1 MGHRPQWHV
10 SVPPSAE
17 RARTLAARGGTAA
30 VLAAGASDR
39 SEPTLHHVYQDGSTV
54 LLLPENHPLLAMLE
68 LSPRGEVSAMIELTD
83 TAPVVLRRPVRGL
96 LWITGW
102 LRALDPQQA
111 RQAAVEVVAHRCDE
125 RLLDLGYGSRLLCLH
140 PVFAVLSDAEGT
152 AWLTPADLA
161 AAEPDPLRHL
171 EQDWLRHLDQVHPDV
186 LHALARHVFAMPHG
200 GQAQVRPLGVDRLGL
215 RLRIEDGE
223 ETHDVRLTFQRPATT
238 PVQLATELHR
248 LTRCPATT
256 PGFRPPGADG
266 ERRT

>member
-1 MGHRPQWHV
+1 MKPRPQWQV
-10 SVPPSAE
+10 SVPSSAK
-17 RARTLAARGGTAA
+17 RARTLTARGGTAT

-39 SEPTLHHVYQDGSTV
+39 IEPALHHVYRDGSTV
-54 LLLPENHPLLAMLE
+54 LLLPESHPLLAMLQ
-68 LSPRGEVSAMIELTD
+68 LTPRGEVSAMIELTD
-83 TAPVVLRRPVRGL
+83 TAPVALRRPVRGL

-102 LRALDPQQA
+102 LRALDPRQA
-111 RQAAVEVVAHRCDE
+111 RQAAVEVVAQRCDE
-125 RLLDLGYGSRLLCLH
+125 RLLDVGYGSRLLCLH

-152 AWLTPADLA
+152 AWLAPADLA

-186 LHALARHVFAMPHG
+186 LHALARHVFAVPHG
-200 GQAQVRPLGVDRLGL
+200 GQAHVRPLGVDSLGL

-248 LTRCPATT
+248 LARCSATA
-256 PGFRPPGADG
+256 PRLRPPSADREQG
-266 ERRT
+266 

>member
-1 MGHRPQWHV
+1 VGQRQQWRI

-17 RARTLAARGGTAA
+17 RARTLTARGGTAA

-54 LLLPENHPLLAMLE
+54 LLLPEDHPLLALLE
-68 LSPRGEVSAMIELTD
+68 LSHWGEVSAMIELTD
-83 TAPVVLRRPVRGL
+83 TAPVALHRPVRGL

-111 RQAAVEVVAHRCDE
+111 RQAAVEVVADRCDE
-125 RLLDLGYGSRLLCLH
+125 RLLDLGYGARLLCLH
-140 PVFAVLSDAEGT
+140 PVFAVLSDAEGS

-171 EQDWLRHLDQVHPDV
+171 EQDWLRHLDQAHPDV
-186 LHALARHVFAMPHG
+186 LHALARHVFAVPHG
-200 GQAQVRPLGVDRLGL
+200 GQTHVRPLGVDRLGL

-223 ETHDVRLTFQRPATT
+223 QTHDVRLAFQRPATT

-248 LTRCPATT
+248 LAGYRATT
-256 PGFRPPGADG
+256 PGLLPPDADR
-266 ERRT
+266 EPQT

>member
-1 MGHRPQWHV
+1 MGHRQQRRV

-17 RARTLAARGGTAA
+17 RARTLTARGGTAA
-30 VLAAGASDR
+30 VLAAGAPNR
-39 SEPTLHHVYQDGSTV
+39 SEPALHHVYQDGSTV
-54 LLLPENHPLLAMLE
+54 LLLPEDHPLLAMLE
-68 LSPRGEVSAMIELTD
+68 FNPRGEVSAMIELTD
-83 TAPVVLRRPVRGL
+83 TAPVALRRPVRGL

-102 LRALDPQQA
+102 LRVLDPQQA

-171 EQDWLRHLDQVHPDV
+171 EQDWLRHLDQAHPNV
-186 LHALARHVFAMPHG
+186 LHALARHVFAVPHG
-200 GQAQVRPLGVDRLGL
+200 GQAHVRPLGVDRLGL

-223 ETHDVRLTFQRPATT
+223 DTHDVRLAFQRPATT

-248 LTRCPATT
+248 LAGCPAAT
-256 PGFRPPGADG
+256 PGLRPPGA
-266 ERRT
+266 ET

>member
-1 MGHRPQWHV
+1 VRQRQQWQV
-10 SVPPSAE
+10 TVPPPAE
-17 RARTLAARGGTAA
+17 RARTLTTRDATAA
-30 VLAAGASDR
+30 VLAAGTSDR
-39 SEPTLHHVYQDGSTV
+39 SEPALHHVYQDGSAVV
-54 LLLPENHPLLAMLE
+54 LLPDNHPLLAMLE
-68 LSPRGEVSAMIELTD
+68 LKPRGDVSAMIELTD
-83 TAPVVLRRPVRGL
+83 TAPVALRRPVRGL

-140 PVFAVLSDAEGT
+140 PVFAVLSDTEGT

-171 EQDWLRHLDQVHPDV
+171 EQDWLRHLDQTHPDV
-186 LHALARHVFAMPHG
+186 LHALAKPVFAVPYG
-200 GQAQVRPLGVDRLGL
+200 GKAHVRPLGVDRLGL

-223 ETHDVRLTFQRPATT
+223 ETHDVRLAFQRPATT

-248 LTRCPATT
+248 LTGCPTLT
-256 PGFRPPGADG
+256 SGLRPPGTDG
-266 ERRT
+266 L

>member
-1 MGHRPQWHV
+1 
-10 SVPPSAE
+10 VPPPAE
-17 RARTLAARGGTAA
+17 RARTLTARGGTAA
-30 VLAAGASDR
+30 VLAAGAPDR
-39 SEPTLHHVYQDGSTV
+39 TEPALHHVYQDGSTV

-68 LSPRGEVSAMIELTD
+68 LTPRGEVSAMIELTD
-83 TAPVVLRRPVRGL
+83 TAPVALRRPVRGL

-102 LRALDPQQA
+102 LHALDLQQA
-111 RQAAVEVVAHRCDE
+111 RRAAVEVAAHRCDE
-125 RLLDLGYGSRLLCLH
+125 RLLDLGYGSRLLCLY

-152 AWLTPADLA
+152 AWLTPGDLD

-171 EQDWLRHLDQVHPDV
+171 EPDWLRHLDQAHPDV
-186 LHALARHVFAMPHG
+186 LHALARHVFAVPHS
-200 GQAQVRPLGVDRLGL
+200 GQAHVRPLSVDRLGL

-223 ETHDVRLTFQRPATT
+223 ETHDVRLTFQQPATT

-256 PGFRPPGADG
+256 PGLRPPGADR

>member
-1 MGHRPQWHV
+1 MGHRQNRRV
-10 SVPPSAE
+10 SVPPPAE
-17 RARTLAARGGTAA
+17 RARTLTTRGGTAT

-39 SEPTLHHVYQDGSTV
+39 SEPALHHVYQDGSTV
-54 LLLPENHPLLAMLE
+54 LLLPEEHPLLAKRE
-68 LSPRGEVSAMIELTD
+68 LTPQGEVSAMIELTD
-83 TAPVVLRRPVRGL
+83 TAPVALRRPVRGL

-102 LRALDPQQA
+102 LRALDPQQT
-111 RQAAVEVVAHRCDE
+111 RQAALEMVVHRCDE

-171 EQDWLRHLDQVHPDV
+171 EQDWLRHLDRAHPDV
-186 LHALARHVFAMPHG
+186 LHALARHVFAMPPG
-200 GQAQVRPLGVDRLGL
+200 GHAHVRPLGVDRLGL

-223 ETHDVRLTFQRPATT
+223 ETHDLRLAFQRPATT

-248 LTRCPATT
+248 LAGCPAVT
-256 PGFRPPGADG
+256 PGLRPPGANRG
-266 ERRT
+266 RRA

>member
-1 MGHRPQWHV
+1 MGQGQQWLV
-10 SVPPSAE
+10 TMPPPAE
-17 RARTLAARGGTAA
+17 RARTLTTRGETAA
-30 VLAAGASDR
+30 VLAAGTSDR
-39 SEPTLHHVYQDGSTV
+39 SEPTVHHVYQDGSTV
-54 LLLPENHPLLAMLE
+54 VLLPDNHPLLAMLE
-68 LSPRGEVSAMIELTD
+68 LAPRGEVSAMIELTD
-83 TAPVVLRRPVRGL
+83 TAPVALRRPVRGL

-111 RQAAVEVVAHRCDE
+111 RQAAVEVVAHRYDE

-171 EQDWLRHLDQVHPDV
+171 EQDWLRHLDQTHPDM
-186 LHALARHVFAMPHG
+186 LHALAKHVFAVPHG
-200 GQAQVRPLGVDRLGL
+200 GQAHVRPLGVDRLGL

-223 ETHDVRLTFQRPATT
+223 GTHDVRLAFQRPATT

-248 LTRCPATT
+248 LAGCPAVAS
-256 PGFRPPGADG
+256 GLRPPGAD
-266 ERRT
+266 RDVRP